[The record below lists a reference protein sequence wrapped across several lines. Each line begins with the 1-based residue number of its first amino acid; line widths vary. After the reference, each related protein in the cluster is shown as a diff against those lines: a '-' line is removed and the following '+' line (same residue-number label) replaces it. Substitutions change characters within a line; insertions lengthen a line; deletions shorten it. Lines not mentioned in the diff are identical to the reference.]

1 MRTASGSSTPPR
13 PHRIETSNISS
24 THRLSTPSLASEKKC
39 CVDRLRPP
47 PKADIGGSGL
57 LSCKLTPEPRF
68 VSRKFRALPELRL
81 MRNPHDTT
89 SPRSHTPPPV
99 MRRLLPRKVK

>member
-1 MRTASGSSTPPR
+1 MQHKHQISFGSGFEAQGLARPFIELPSHSVELRMRTASGSSTPPR

-47 PKADIGGSGL
+47 HKADITRLSSNVRFTPVGSIGR
-57 LSCKLTPEPRF
+57 C
-68 VSRKFRALPELRL
+68 
-81 MRNPHDTT
+81 NT
-89 SPRSHTPPPV
+89 S
-99 MRRLLPRKVK
+99 